1 MEPHV
6 LCKYAFKI
14 PTKKYYIRNYLYIAV
29 FAVSLVALN
38 FCLQSYESQWKEL
51 LVNGS
56 IAVAIAIVPSTII
69 ILIDKDFRH
78 YMSVTLNKIKN
89 RIKRKKS
96 QTEDVNK

>member
-1 MEPHV
+1 M
-6 LCKYAFKI
+6 
-14 PTKKYYIRNYLYIAV
+14 
-29 FAVSLVALN
+29 SLVALN

-96 QTEDVNK
+96 QTEDVNN